1 MAVDDLLI
9 EVMDEMSRLRTWC
22 DAVGGDGEQEQH
34 DGQLEKYRILIFFKM
49 QEQQDGHLENAK

>member
-34 DGQLEKYRILIFFKM
+34 DGHLGKYKILNLKEIEKFSMKIIEREK
-49 QEQQDGHLENAK
+49 